1 MDNNSLLKKTDIQ
14 KIASEGSKI
23 YEQIKQNYE
32 PQKNGQFLAIE
43 IESQKVYLGGTSAD
57 ALNLARN
64 NHPGK
69 LFFVVKI
76 GFQAAETVAEAY
88 LR

>member
-1 MDNNSLLKKTDIQ
+1 MNSDNLLKKANLQ
-14 KIASEGSKI
+14 KIAREGSKI
-23 YEQIKQNYE
+23 YEQIKQDYE

-43 IESQKVYLGGTSAD
+43 IEDQKVYLGKTSAD

-64 NHPGK
+64 NHPGE

>member
-1 MDNNSLLKKTDIQ
+1 MNSDNLLKKTDLQ
-14 KIASEGSKI
+14 KIARVGSKI
-23 YEQIKQNYE
+23 YEQIKQDYE
-32 PQKNGQFLAIE
+32 PQKTGQFLAIE
-43 IESQKVYLGGTSAD
+43 IESQKAYLGRTSAD

-76 GFQAAETVAEAY
+76 GFEAAETVAEAY